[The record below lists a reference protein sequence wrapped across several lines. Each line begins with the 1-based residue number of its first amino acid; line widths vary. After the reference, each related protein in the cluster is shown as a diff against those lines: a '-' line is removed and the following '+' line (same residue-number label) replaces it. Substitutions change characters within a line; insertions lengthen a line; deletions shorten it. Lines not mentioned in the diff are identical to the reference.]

1 MASQAR
7 WKLREI
13 PEDAANYLARCCSL
27 SMPAARV
34 LWGRGIHDEAA
45 ARQFLKPELRYLH
58 DPFLMRGMDR
68 AVDRL
73 RRALSAHEPVMLY
86 GDYDVDGIS
95 SVVLLLTMLRLMGH
109 DACFHVPDR
118 LKDGYGMQCSVV
130 EQAARDGIRL
140 IVTLDTGIRALLPI
154 ARARELGIDVIVTDH
169 HLPED
174 GLPDA
179 YAILNPNQPDCPYP
193 NKGLCGAGVA
203 LKLIQALME
212 RESWPPH
219 RIATFSDSF
228 LVMAAIATVA
238 DVVPLVGE
246 NRTIVKRGLERITR
260 TTNEGL
266 KALLNAGGVE
276 PGSSVSTSD
285 IGFRVAPRINAA
297 GRMDNASD
305 VVELFMTQDADRA
318 RAIAARLDG
327 LNIERQ
333 KAGEDVV
340 RDILDALRGQ
350 VPADDQAGLVF
361 YDPAWHRGVVGI
373 VASRV
378 VEMYHRP
385 ALVLG
390 RDDNTGFVQGSGRS
404 IPSFH
409 LLDAL
414 ETIGD
419 VFVRFGGHRQAV
431 GVTLEESRVE
441 ELRERFNAAA
451 RKLLSKDDMQPQL
464 DIDAELRLL
473 ELNDASAAE
482 ILQLAPFGLDNPAPL
497 FMVRDLELRQ
507 APEIFGREGEHVR
520 FRLYSGDSCQF
531 AKAWRFADRASQ
543 LAPGSRVDVVLTV
556 DADTY
561 GLKRGYAGWGVTV
574 RDVRPASA

>member
-7 WKLREI
+7 WKLGEI
-13 PEDAANYLARCCSL
+13 CEDAAKNLARCCNL

-34 LWGRGIHDEAA
+34 LWGRGLRDDAA
-45 ARQFLKPELRYLH
+45 ARQFLRPELRYLH
-58 DPFLMRGMDR
+58 DPFLMLGMDR
-68 AVDRL
+68 AVERL
-73 RRALSAHEPVMLY
+73 RRALADHEPVMLY

-95 SVVLLLTMLRLMGH
+95 SVVLVLTMLRLMGH
-109 DACFHVPDR
+109 DARFHVPDR

-140 IVTLDTGIRALLPI
+140 IVSLDTGIRALEPI

-169 HLPED
+169 HMPEE

-179 YAILNPNQPDCPYP
+179 YAILNPNQPDCLYP

-212 RESWPPH
+212 RENWPPH
-219 RIATFSDSF
+219 RIASFSDSF
-228 LVMAAIATVA
+228 LVMAAIATIA
-238 DVVPLVGE
+238 DVVPLIGE
-246 NRTIVKRGLERITR
+246 NRIIVKRGLERITR
-260 TTNEGL
+260 TTNAGL

-276 PGSSVSTSD
+276 PGTAISTSD

-305 VVELFMTQDADRA
+305 VVELFMTQDEVRA
-318 RAIAARLDG
+318 RAIATRLDG

-340 RDILDALRGQ
+340 RDILEALHGQ
-350 VPADDQAGLVF
+350 QPREDQAGLVF

-390 RDDNTGFVQGSGRS
+390 RDDKTGYVQGSGRS

-409 LLDAL
+409 LLDTL
-414 ETIGD
+414 ESISD

-431 GVTLEESRVE
+431 GVTLLESRVE

-451 RKLLSKDDMQPQL
+451 QRLLSKEDMQPEL
-464 DIDAELRLL
+464 CIDAEMRLQ
-473 ELNDASAAE
+473 ELNDTSAAE

-497 FMVRDLELRQ
+497 FLVRNIELRQ
-507 APEIFGREGEHVR
+507 LPEVFGRESEHLR
-520 FRLYSGDSCQF
+520 LRLYSDECCQF
-531 AKAWRFADRASQ
+531 AKAWRFAARAAEMQ
-543 LAPGSRVDVVLTV
+543 PGHHIDAVLTV
-556 DADTY
+556 DADAY
-561 GLKRGYAGWGVTV
+561 SLKRGYAGWGVTV
-574 RDVRPASA
+574 RDIRATES

>member
-13 PEDAANYLARCCSL
+13 PEDAAKNLARCCSL
-27 SMPAARV
+27 SLPAARV

-58 DPFLMRGMDR
+58 DPFLMRDMDR

-73 RRALSAHEPVMLY
+73 RRALAAHEPVMLY

-109 DACFHVPDR
+109 DARFHVPDR

-154 ARARELGIDVIVTDH
+154 ARARELGVDVIVTDH
-169 HLPED
+169 HLAEE

-203 LKLIQALME
+203 FKLIQALME

-246 NRTIVKRGLERITR
+246 NRIIVKRGLERITR

-276 PGSSVSTSD
+276 PGSAVSTSD

-305 VVELFMTQDADRA
+305 VVELFMTQDGDRA
-318 RAIAARLDG
+318 RAIATRLDG

-350 VPADDQAGLVF
+350 IPADDQAGLVF
-361 YDPAWHRGVVGI
+361 YDPSWHRGVVGI

-390 RDDNTGFVQGSGRS
+390 RDDNTGYVQGSGRS

-409 LLDAL
+409 LLGAL
-414 ETIGD
+414 ESIGD

-431 GVTLEESRVE
+431 GVTLLESRVE
-441 ELRERFNAAA
+441 ELRQRFNAAA
-451 RKLLSKDDMQPQL
+451 QKLLSKDDMQPQL
-464 DIDAELRLL
+464 DIDAELRLQ

-497 FMVRDLELRQ
+497 FMVRNVELRQ
-507 APEIFGREGEHVR
+507 APEVFGREGEHVR
-520 FRLYSGDSCQF
+520 FRLYSEDSCQF
-531 AKAWRFADRASQ
+531 AKAWRFADRVPE
-543 LAPGSRVDVVLTV
+543 LAPGSRIDAVLSV
-556 DADTY
+556 DADSY

-574 RDVRPASA
+574 RDVRPTSA

>member
-13 PEDAANYLARCCSL
+13 SEDAAKNLARCCSL

-34 LWGRGIHDEAA
+34 LWGRGLRDDAA
-45 ARQFLKPELRYLH
+45 ARQFLKPELRFLH
-58 DPFLMRGMDR
+58 DPFLMLGMDR
-68 AVDRL
+68 AVERL
-73 RRALSAHEPVMLY
+73 RRALADHEPVMLY

-95 SVVLLLTMLRLMGH
+95 SVVLVLTMLRLMGH
-109 DACFHVPDR
+109 EARFHVPDR

-140 IVTLDTGIRALLPI
+140 IVTLDTGIRALEPI
-154 ARARELGIDVIVTDH
+154 ARARELGVDVIVTDH
-169 HLPED
+169 HMPEE

-179 YAILNPNQPDCPYP
+179 YAILNPNQPGCLYP

-212 RESWPPH
+212 RENWPPH
-219 RIATFSDSF
+219 RIASFSDSF
-228 LVMAAIATVA
+228 LVMAAIATIA

-246 NRTIVKRGLERITR
+246 NRIIVKRGLERITR
-260 TTNEGL
+260 TTNAGL

-276 PGSSVSTSD
+276 PGTSISTSD

-305 VVELFMTQDADRA
+305 VVELFMTQDDVRA
-318 RAIAARLDG
+318 RAIATRLDG

-340 RDILDALRGQ
+340 RDILEALSGQ
-350 VPADDQAGLVF
+350 QPREDQAGLVF

-390 RDDNTGFVQGSGRS
+390 RDDKTGYVQGSGRS

-409 LLDAL
+409 LLNTL
-414 ETIGD
+414 ESISD

-431 GVTLEESRVE
+431 GVTLQESRVE

-451 RKLLSKDDMQPQL
+451 QKLLSKEDMQPEL
-464 DIDAELRLL
+464 CIDAEMRLE
-473 ELNDASAAE
+473 ELNDTSAAE

-497 FMVRDLELRQ
+497 FLVRNIELRQ
-507 APEIFGREGEHVR
+507 LPEVFGRESEHLR
-520 FRLYSGDSCQF
+520 LRLYSGECCQF
-531 AKAWRFADRASQ
+531 AKAWRFVARAPEMQ
-543 LAPGSRVDVVLTV
+543 PGHRIDAVLTV
-556 DADTY
+556 DADAY
-561 GLKRGYAGWGVTV
+561 SLKRGYAGWGVTV
-574 RDVRPASA
+574 RDIRATEA

>member
-13 PEDAANYLARCCSL
+13 SEDSAKYLARCCSL
-27 SMPAARV
+27 HMPAARV
-34 LWGRGIHDEAA
+34 LWGRGLQDEAA

-58 DPFLMRGMDR
+58 DPFLMLGMER
-68 AVDRL
+68 AVERL
-73 RRALSAHEPVMLY
+73 RRALADGEPVMLY

-109 DACFHVPDR
+109 DARFHVPDR
-118 LKDGYGMQCSVV
+118 LKDGYGMQCPVV
-130 EQAARDGIRL
+130 DQAARDGIRL
-140 IVTLDTGIRALLPI
+140 IVTLDTGIRALEPI
-154 ARARELGIDVIVTDH
+154 ARARELGVDVIVTDH
-169 HLPED
+169 HLPEE

-179 YAILNPNQPDCPYP
+179 YAILDPNQPDCPYP

-212 RESWPPH
+212 REAWPPH

-228 LVMAAIATVA
+228 LVIAAIATVA
-238 DVVPLVGE
+238 DVVPLTGE
-246 NRTIVKRGLERITR
+246 NRIIVKRGLERITR
-260 TTNEGL
+260 TTNAGL

-276 PGSSVSTSD
+276 PGSAVTTSD

-305 VVELFMTQDADRA
+305 VVELFMTQDETRA
-318 RAIAARLDG
+318 RAIATRLDG
-327 LNIERQ
+327 LNVERQ

-350 VPADDQAGLVF
+350 HPGEDQAGLVF
-361 YDPAWHRGVVGI
+361 YDPTWHRGVVGI

-390 RDDNTGFVQGSGRS
+390 RDDKTGYVQGSGRS

-414 ETIGD
+414 ETISD

-451 RKLLSKDDMQPQL
+451 QKLLSKEDLLPEL
-464 DIDAELRLL
+464 SIDAELRLQ
-473 ELNDASAAE
+473 ELNDNSATE
-482 ILQLAPFGLDNPAPL
+482 ILHLAPFGLDNPAPL
-497 FMVRDLELRQ
+497 FLVRGVELRQ
-507 APEIFGREGEHVR
+507 PPEVFGREGEHLR
-520 FRLYSGDSCQF
+520 LRLYSGDYCQF
-531 AKAWRFADRASQ
+531 AKAWRFADRVPE
-543 LAPGSRVDVVLTV
+543 LEPGRRVDVVLTV
-556 DADTY
+556 DADSY
-561 GLKRGYAGWGVTV
+561 SLKRGYAGWGVTL
-574 RDVRPASA
+574 RDVRPAEA

>member
-7 WKLREI
+7 WNLREV
-13 PEDAANYLARCCSL
+13 PEDAAKNLARSCNLSL
-27 SMPAARV
+27 PAARV
-34 LWGRGIHDEAA
+34 LWGRGIHDEAS

-73 RRALSAHEPVMLY
+73 RRALNAHEPVMLY

-95 SVVLLLTMLRLMGH
+95 SVVLILTMLRLMGH
-109 DACFHVPDR
+109 DARFHVPDR
-118 LKDGYGMQCSVV
+118 LKDGYGMQCAVID
-130 EQAARDGIRL
+130 QAARDCIRL
-140 IVTLDTGIRALLPI
+140 IVSLDTGIRALEPI

-179 YAILNPNQPDCPYP
+179 YAILNPNQSGCPYP

-212 RESWPPH
+212 REKWPPH
-219 RIATFSDSF
+219 RIASFSDSF

-238 DVVPLVGE
+238 DVVPLIGE
-246 NRTIVKRGLERITR
+246 NRIIVKRGLERITR

-276 PGSSVSTSD
+276 PGSSISTSD
-285 IGFRVAPRINAA
+285 IGFRIAPRINAA

-305 VVELFMTQDADRA
+305 VVELFMTQDGDRA
-318 RAIAARLDG
+318 RAIATRLDG

-350 VPADDQAGLVF
+350 IPGDDQAGLVF
-361 YDPAWHRGVVGI
+361 YDPSWHRGVVGI

-390 RDDNTGFVQGSGRS
+390 RDDKTGYVQGSGRS

-414 ETIGD
+414 ESIGD

-431 GVTLEESRVE
+431 GITLEESRVP

-451 RKLLSKDDMQPQL
+451 QKLLSKDDMQAQVS
-464 DIDAELRLL
+464 IDAELQLK

-497 FMVRDLELRQ
+497 FLVRGVELRQ
-507 APEIFGREGEHVR
+507 PPELFGREGEHVR
-520 FRLYSGDSCQF
+520 FRLYSGDCCQF
-531 AKAWRFADRASQ
+531 AKAWRFASRTAE
-543 LAPGSRVDVVLTV
+543 LAPGSLVDVALTV
-556 DADTY
+556 DADSY

-574 RDVRPASA
+574 RDIRPAL

>member
-1 MASQAR
+1 MASQAI

-13 PEDAANYLARCCSL
+13 PEDAAKNLARCCSL

-45 ARQFLKPELRYLH
+45 ARQFLKPELRYLY
-58 DPFLMRGMDR
+58 DPFLMLGMDR

-73 RRALSAHEPVMLY
+73 RRALTDHEPVMLY

-109 DACFHVPDR
+109 DARFHVPDR
-118 LKDGYGMQCSVV
+118 LKDGYGMQSSVV
-130 EQAARDGIRL
+130 DQAASDGIRL
-140 IVTLDTGIRALLPI
+140 IISLDTGIRALEPI

-169 HLPED
+169 HLPEE

-179 YAILNPNQPDCPYP
+179 YAILNPNQPDCRYP

-203 LKLIQALME
+203 LKLIQAMME
-212 RESWPPH
+212 RENWPPH
-219 RIATFSDSF
+219 RIAAFSDSF

-238 DVVPLVGE
+238 DVVPLIGE
-246 NRTIVKRGLERITR
+246 NRIIVKRGLERITR
-260 TTNEGL
+260 TTNAGL
-266 KALLNAGGVE
+266 RALLNAGGVE
-276 PGSSVSTSD
+276 PGSAVSTSD
-285 IGFRVAPRINAA
+285 IGFRIAPRINAA

-305 VVELFMTQDADRA
+305 VVELFTTQDEERA
-318 RAIAARLDG
+318 RAIATRLDG
-327 LNIERQ
+327 LNVERQ

-340 RDILDALRGQ
+340 RDILEGLSGQ
-350 VPADDQAGLVF
+350 KPGEDQAGLVF
-361 YDPAWHRGVVGI
+361 YDPSWHRGVVGI

-390 RDDNTGFVQGSGRS
+390 RDDKTGYVQGSGRS

-414 ETIGD
+414 ESIGD

-431 GVTLEESRVE
+431 GVTLEESRVD

-451 RKLLSKDDMQPQL
+451 RKLLSKDDMRPQL
-464 DIDAELRLL
+464 SIDAELTLQ
-473 ELNDASAAE
+473 ELNDSSAAE
-482 ILQLAPFGLDNPAPL
+482 ILQLAPFGLENPAPL
-497 FMVRDLELRQ
+497 FMVRNVELRQ
-507 APEIFGREGEHVR
+507 PPEVFGREGEHLR
-520 FRLYSGDSCQF
+520 FRIYSGECCQF
-531 AKAWRFADRASQ
+531 AKAWRFAARAPELQ
-543 LAPGSRVDVVLTV
+543 PGSHVDVVLTV

-561 GLKRGYAGWGVTV
+561 SLKRGYAGWGVTV
-574 RDVRPASA
+574 RDVRATQS